1 MDIIPFL
8 DNYAVCIEYIQAGL
22 DSITREGIISKL
34 STSQRSMIDAC
45 LGQIYLRN
53 VAEDGSVYL
62 ADEINPRKV
71 TDYLIE
77 LGKYDM
83 SPEILYAY
91 VCRYAQRRI
100 NELYKNI
107 KNENVGDL
115 IFSMTD
121 SKILN
126 KRQSKKAIAIYN
138 KKIDIRKKSGCRRLR
153 GI

>member
-8 DNYAVCIEYIQAGL
+8 DNYAVCIKYIQAGL
-22 DSITREGIISKL
+22 DSITREGLISKL

-77 LGKYDM
+77 FGKYDM
-83 SPEILYAY
+83 SPEILYA
-91 VCRYAQRRI
+91 Q
-100 NELYKNI
+100 N
-107 KNENVGDL
+107 
-115 IFSMTD
+115 T
-121 SKILN
+121 
-126 KRQSKKAIAIYN
+126 
-138 KKIDIRKKSGCRRLR
+138 
-153 GI
+153 